1 MSKNVNGGKEM
12 EIKITTLAE
21 NTATA
26 DCIAEWGLSMLVE
39 ADGKRILFDTG
50 AGTAALMNATTM
62 GVDLSSIDCIVIS
75 HGHYDHTGGLYQTL
89 KRTGPKK
96 IIAHPD
102 IWSSKY
108 GSLDNAPKRF
118 IGIAYRREALE
129 AMGASFQLSSQPQRI
144 SERITT
150 TGEIPM
156 QTTYESVETYLC
168 VKGSEG
174 LIQDPLADDLS
185 LVIDTDFGLV
195 VILGCAHRGI
205 VNTLTQARKVTGKD
219 TIYAAIGGTHLLHA
233 NKERLDKTADAI
245 HEMGVQYLG
254 VSHCTGFKAA
264 AYLADIFSD
273 RFFHNNA
280 GTRMTL
286 PFIDT

>member
-1 MSKNVNGGKEM
+1 MD
-12 EIKITTLAE
+12 IKITTLAE

-26 DCIAEWGLSMLVE
+26 DCIGEWGLSMLVE

-50 AGTAALMNATTM
+50 AGTAALVNATTI
-62 GVDLSSIDCIVIS
+62 GVDLSGVDCIVIS

-96 IIAHPD
+96 IFAHPD
-102 IWSSKY
+102 IWSRKY
-108 GSLDNAPKRF
+108 GSLDKKPKRF
-118 IGIAYRREALE
+118 IGIAYLREAFE
-129 AMGASFQLSSQPQRI
+129 SMGASFQLSTEPQRI

-156 QTTYESVETYLC
+156 LTAYESVETYLC
-168 VKGSEG
+168 VKENEE

-195 VILGCAHRGI
+195 VILGCSHRGI
-205 VNTLTQARKVTGKD
+205 INTLMQARKVTGKD
-219 TIYAAIGGTHLLHA
+219 TIYAAIGGTHLIHA
-233 NKERLDKTADAI
+233 KRERLEKTADAI
-245 HEMGVQYLG
+245 LEMGVQYLG

-264 AYLADIFSD
+264 AYLADKFGD

-280 GTRMTL
+280 GTRLTL
-286 PFIDT
+286 PFKNT

>member
-1 MSKNVNGGKEM
+1 M

-62 GVDLSSIDCIVIS
+62 GVDLSGIDCIVIS
-75 HGHYDHTGGLYQTL
+75 HGHFDHTGGLYQTL

-102 IWSSKY
+102 IWSRKY

-118 IGIAYRREALE
+118 IGIAYLREAFE
-129 AMGASFQLSSQPQRI
+129 SMGASFQLSSQPQRI

-156 QTTYESVETYLC
+156 QTAYESVETYLC

-205 VNTLTQARKVTGKD
+205 INTLTQARKVTGKD
-219 TIYAAIGGTHLLHA
+219 TVYAAIGGTHLLHA
-233 NKERLDKTADAI
+233 NKERLDKTAEAMREI
-245 HEMGVQYLG
+245 GVQYLG

-264 AYLADIFSD
+264 AYLAELFGD

-280 GTRMTL
+280 GTRLTL
-286 PFIDT
+286 PFKNS

>member
-1 MSKNVNGGKEM
+1 M
-12 EIKITTLAE
+12 EIKITTLSE

-26 DCIAEWGLSMLVE
+26 DCIGEWGLSMLID

-62 GVDLSSIDCIVIS
+62 KIDLSGVDCIVIS
-75 HGHYDHTGGLYQTL
+75 HGHFDHTGGLYQML

-102 IWSSKY
+102 IWSRKY
-108 GSLDNAPKRF
+108 GSLDNKPKRF
-118 IGIAYRREALE
+118 IGISTLREAFE
-129 AMGASFQLSSQPQRI
+129 SIGASFQLSSEPQRI

-150 TGEIPM
+150 TGEVPM
-156 QTTYESVETYLC
+156 KTAYESVETYLC
-168 VKGSEG
+168 VKEAEE

-195 VILGCAHRGI
+195 VILGCAHRGMI
-205 VNTLTQARKVTGKD
+205 NNLMQARKVTGKD

-233 NKERLDKTADAI
+233 KKERLKKTADALL
-245 HEMGVQYLG
+245 EMGVQYLG

-264 AYLADIFSD
+264 AYLAEMFGD
-273 RFFHNNA
+273 RFFNNNA
-280 GTRMTL
+280 GTQLTL
-286 PFIDT
+286 PFKNS

>member
-1 MSKNVNGGKEM
+1 MDGRKQM

-26 DCIAEWGLSMLVE
+26 DCIGEWGLSMLVE
-39 ADGKRILFDTG
+39 ADEKRILFDTG

-62 GVDLSSIDCIVIS
+62 GVDLSGVDCIILS

-96 IIAHPD
+96 IFAHPD
-102 IWSSKY
+102 IWSRKY
-108 GSLDNAPKRF
+108 GSLDKKPKRF
-118 IGIAYRREALE
+118 IGIPHLREAFE
-129 AMGASFQLSSQPQRI
+129 SMGASFQLSSQPQRI
-144 SERITT
+144 SDRITT

-168 VKGSEG
+168 VKEAEE
-174 LIQDPLADDLS
+174 LVQDPLADDLS
-185 LVIDTDFGLV
+185 LVIDGDFGLV
-195 VILGCAHRGI
+195 VVLGCAHRGI
-205 VNTLTQARKVTGKD
+205 INNLMQAREVTGKE
-219 TIYAAIGGTHLLHA
+219 TIYAAIGGTHLIHA
-233 NKERLDKTADAI
+233 NKERMEKTVDALLK
-245 HEMGVQYLG
+245 MGVQYLG

-264 AYLADIFSD
+264 AYLAEIFGD

-280 GTRMTL
+280 GTRLTL
-286 PFIDT
+286 PFKNT